1 MGHREQRRGQAD
13 GSQDPAWVGTAAGAA
28 GQRGARQPAR
38 ADAGE
43 QVAVPVRAEP
53 DLPGHHE
60 QQHGLESVYQAA
72 GDVGADQP

>member
-1 MGHREQRRGQAD
+1 MNSAQFIK
-13 GSQDPAWVGTAAGAA
+13 DPDRNLALVGPHEVGC
-28 GQRGARQPAR
+28 QPKRHWKHAAR

-72 GDVGADQP
+72 SDVGADQP